1 MLKGLKDF
9 ILRGNIVELAIAV
22 VIGAAFAAVIK
33 AFTDN
38 IISPILAAIGGDTT
52 AGFGFYL
59 NSDNPATFVNIGALL
74 SGIIAFVIT
83 ASVIYFIFVVP
94 MNHLAERRKRGT
106 APAPVVPSETDLLIE
121 IRDLLAA
128 RKI

>member
-9 ILRGNIVELAIAV
+9 ILRGNVVELAIAV
-22 VIGAAFAAVIK
+22 VIGGAFALVIS

-38 IISPILAAIGGDTT
+38 IISPILAAIGGSDEL
-52 AGFGFYL
+52 GFGFRIIG
-59 NSDNPATFVNIGALL
+59 DNPATFVNIGALL

-83 ASVIYFIFVVP
+83 ASVIYFVFVVP
-94 MNHLAERRKRGT
+94 MNHLAERRKRGVE
-106 APAPVVPSETDLLIE
+106 PAPTVPSETDLLIE

-128 RKI
+128 KKL

>member
-22 VIGAAFAAVIK
+22 VIGGAFALVIK

-38 IISPILAAIGGDTT
+38 IISPVLALFGGSNIN
-52 AGFGFYL
+52 GFGFYL
-59 NSDNPATFVNIGALL
+59 NSNNEATYVNIGALL

-83 ASVIYFIFVVP
+83 ASVIYFVFVVP
-94 MNHLAERRKRGT
+94 MNKLAERRARGIV
-106 APAPVVPSETDLLIE
+106 PAPVPPLAS
-121 IRDLLAA
+121 RLLAW
-128 RKI
+128 